1 MKLFQFRTTFYKRLQ
16 SHYPDT
22 EIAGMYGLILEKYM
36 GISRVEA
43 TLQAQNEI
51 NPSVLE
57 KLEVALCRLEKQEPI
72 QYIIEEA
79 YFRGL
84 RFYVNSST
92 LIPRPETEE
101 LVSWIVSDNKES
113 SHILHAVDI
122 GTGSGCIALA
132 LKNELQESKITAID
146 ISDKALEVVKRNAE
160 NLNLSIETLQLDILN
175 VRLPKK
181 NLDFIVSNP
190 PYVCETEKSDM
201 RSNVLDYEPS
211 LALFVKDSDP
221 LLFYRRILE
230 LATESVKENGSV
242 YFEINERFAEETI
255 RLAESLGWRKS
266 VVKKD
271 IFGRD
276 RMMRIKR

>member
-72 QYIIEEA
+72 QYIIGEA

-160 NLNLSIETLQLDILN
+160 NLSLSIETLQLDILN
-175 VRLPKK
+175 DRLPKK
-181 NLDFIVSNP
+181 KLDFIVSNP

-255 RLAESLGWRKS
+255 RLADSLGWRKS

>member
-22 EIAGMYGLILEKYM
+22 EIAGMYGLILEKYK

-72 QYIIEEA
+72 QYIIGEA

-255 RLAESLGWRKS
+255 RLADSLGWRKS

>member
-72 QYIIEEA
+72 QYIIGEA

-175 VRLPKK
+175 DRLPKK
-181 NLDFIVSNP
+181 KLDFIVSNP

-255 RLAESLGWRKS
+255 RLADSLGWRKS

>member
-255 RLAESLGWRKS
+255 RLADSLGWRKS

>member
-1 MKLFQFRTTFYKRLQ
+1 KNILVKLFQFRTTFYKRLQ

-72 QYIIEEA
+72 QYIIGEA

-113 SHILHAVDI
+113 SHILHAV
-122 GTGSGCIALA
+122 
-132 LKNELQESKITAID
+132 
-146 ISDKALEVVKRNAE
+146 
-160 NLNLSIETLQLDILN
+160 
-175 VRLPKK
+175 
-181 NLDFIVSNP
+181 
-190 PYVCETEKSDM
+190 
-201 RSNVLDYEPS
+201 
-211 LALFVKDSDP
+211 
-221 LLFYRRILE
+221 
-230 LATESVKENGSV
+230 
-242 YFEINERFAEETI
+242 
-255 RLAESLGWRKS
+255 
-266 VVKKD
+266 
-271 IFGRD
+271 
-276 RMMRIKR
+276 

>member
-22 EIAGMYGLILEKYM
+22 EIAGMYGLLLEKYM

-72 QYIIEEA
+72 QYIIGEA

-175 VRLPKK
+175 DRLPKK
-181 NLDFIVSNP
+181 KLDFIVSNP

-255 RLAESLGWRKS
+255 RLADSLGWRKS

>member
-1 MKLFQFRTTFYKRLQ
+1 MKLFQFRITFYKRLQ

-72 QYIIEEA
+72 QYIIGEA

-255 RLAESLGWRKS
+255 RLADSLGWRKS

>member
-22 EIAGMYGLILEKYM
+22 EIAGMYGLILEKYK

-175 VRLPKK
+175 DRLPKK
-181 NLDFIVSNP
+181 KLDFIVSNP

-255 RLAESLGWRKS
+255 RLADSLGWRKS